1 MNLISDDRR
10 DFLAR
15 ANHTLDRAKLKMT
28 LVAATAGAGQG
39 ITVHVLHGADPAHL
53 VFIARSLLEQ
63 AAEWME
69 ANDGILDEDNGGT
82 RHPLNAIVS
91 ECVDIL
97 TTEVDDDGE

>member
-39 ITVHVLHGADPAHL
+39 ITVHVLRGADPAQL

-63 AAEWME
+63 AAEWIE
-69 ANDGILDEDNGGT
+69 DDVFGYDGADAPPM
-82 RHPLNAIVS
+82 HPLNAIVA

>member
-39 ITVHVLHGADPAHL
+39 ITVHVLRGADPAEL
-53 VFIARSLLEQ
+53 VHIARSLLEQ
-63 AAEWME
+63 AEEWME
-69 ANDGILDEDNGGT
+69 GTNGILDAQNGGT
-82 RHPLNAIVS
+82 RHPMYNAVS
-91 ECVDIL
+91 DCVGL
-97 TTEVDDDGE
+97 LDDWDHQDGE